1 MNILHINDYVYPIG
15 GAETY
20 LRALI
25 EAQQKRG
32 HKVSL
37 LTSNSLGG
45 GTLSKYPDPTNKLV
59 SSPVVARG
67 TTSSSRPLRALLQIY
82 NRNAFNVA
90 TQAVDHFKPDIVHV
104 HMYLGQLSPAVL
116 TPFIKEKIPVVHT
129 SHTYRS
135 VCPKGDRML
144 TDNSFCRY
152 PVGRACIRN
161 CSAISLAHMKFR
173 EWLNPLPQNVFAK
186 VIAPGSTMA
195 EILKQEGFNNVIS
208 LPYGSTFPVLER
220 TRKVPDK
227 PIVLY
232 VGRLSANKGVE
243 DLIKAFAT
251 IIRILPASSLVLA
264 GDGPERE
271 KLAGQAK
278 NSLPAGSY
286 EFLGL
291 VDANRVKALQ
301 QISRIQCIPS
311 VWPDNSPL
319 VVYEALSSGIPLVA
333 SAVGGIPDLVRSGN
347 EGLLVPPGNSDAI
360 AQSAISLLTNDS
372 KWTEMMQA
380 SLIRA
385 RDFGMPRHAGL
396 IDDIY
401 KECLEHAR
409 YS

>member
-1 MNILHINDYVYPIG
+1 VRILHINDYAYPIG
-15 GAETY
+15 GAESY
-20 LRALI
+20 LRELI
-25 EAQQKRG
+25 KAQQKRG

-45 GTLSKYPDPTNKLV
+45 GTLTKYPDPTNKLV

-135 VCPKGDRML
+135 VCPKGDRMI
-144 TDNSFCRY
+144 TEGSFCRY
-152 PVGRACIRN
+152 PVGLACIRN
-161 CSAISLAHMKFR
+161 CSAISFIHMRLR
-173 EWLNPLPQNVFAK
+173 ERLNPLPQNVFSK

-195 EILKQEGFNNVIS
+195 EILKQEGFNNVVS
-208 LPYGSTFPVLER
+208 LPYGSTFPVLKKAR
-220 TRKVPDK
+220 TVPEK

-232 VGRLSANKGVE
+232 VGRLSTNKGVE
-243 DLIKAFAT
+243 DLIKAFAK

-271 KLAGQAK
+271 KLVRLAQ
-278 NSLPAGSY
+278 NSLPANSY
-286 EFLGL
+286 EFKGL
-291 VDANRVKALQ
+291 IDAEQVRVLQ

-319 VVYEALSSGIPLVA
+319 VVYESLSSGIPLVA

-347 EGLLVPPGNSDAI
+347 EGLLVPPGDSDAI
-360 AQSAISLLTNDS
+360 AQSAISLLTDDS
-372 KWTEMMQA
+372 KWKDMMQA

-385 RDFGMPRHAGL
+385 RDFSMPRHAGL

-401 KECLEHAR
+401 QECLEQAR
-409 YS
+409 SS